1 MLTLGDGL
9 KDNLKIKH
17 AININVLISRNSGS
31 KNIPTCKLLSE
42 ISELFRLR
50 LQTVQSQLSFK
61 SAYFS
66 VSSCLYNLH
75 LHILTTQ
82 QTFFAISGRRYQQE
96 MER

>member
-1 MLTLGDGL
+1 MLTLRDGL

-17 AININVLISRNSGS
+17 AININVLISQNSGS

-61 SAYFS
+61 SAHFS
-66 VSSCLYNLH
+66 VCLLAC
-75 LHILTTQ
+75 TTS
-82 QTFFAISGRRYQQE
+82 TCTL
-96 MER
+96 